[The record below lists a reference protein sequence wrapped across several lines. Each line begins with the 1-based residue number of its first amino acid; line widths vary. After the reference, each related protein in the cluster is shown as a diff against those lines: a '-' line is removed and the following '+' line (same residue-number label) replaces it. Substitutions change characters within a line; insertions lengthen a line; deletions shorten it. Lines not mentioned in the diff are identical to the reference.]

1 MQRRFGTAALA
12 LAGTALLATACY
24 AHARAIPVGPIQ
36 LPAPNQVAQSEA
48 VVIGKVESIAD
59 KTVKAKNYQPGQ
71 SNDLEYHVATVKI
84 QDGLLGTKG
93 LTHVQVAYVDQPEL
107 GWPRG
112 RFGFQVNLT
121 K

>member
-36 LPAPNQVAQSEA
+36 LPAPNQVAQSDA
-48 VVIGKVESIAD
+48 VVIGKAESIAA

-71 SNDLEYHVATVKI
+71 TNDLEYHVATVKLK
-84 QDGLLGTKG
+84 DGLLETKG
-93 LTHVQVAYVDQPEL
+93 VAHVPVAYVDQPNL
-107 GWPRG
+107 SGPRA
-112 RFGFQVNLT
+112 RFG
-121 K
+121 